1 MISRREML
9 FGIAAEIGLT
19 LMPPIEQPVT
29 LEKITT
35 INDCCFWR
43 AGPPG
48 RRLQR
53 FVEALAYDACGVYSL
68 PLPEDHEGLGDWES
82 KISEAGERTVVICDR
97 HWRGDMWTS
106 AESRLESIAR
116 SAGVKLEFK

>member
-9 FGIAAEIGLT
+9 SGIAAEIGLT
-19 LMPPIEQPVT
+19 LMPPIELPVT
-29 LEKITT
+29 LEKIVAF
-35 INDCCFWR
+35 NDCCLWM

-53 FVEALAYDACGVYSL
+53 FVEALAWDACGVYGW
-68 PLPEDHEGLGDWES
+68 PLPEDHVGLGDWEP
-82 KISEAGERTVVICDR
+82 KIRTAGERPVAICDR

-106 AESRLESIAR
+106 AESRLASIAR
-116 SAGVKLEFK
+116 TAGVKLEFK